1 MNLLVDIGNTR
12 TKVAITDGDTI
23 VESKIFSQLQICDI
37 EWVLKT
43 YPPVVNCILSS
54 TAADDLPLIE
64 YLNNTFKLFI
74 NLTGNTALPFKNL
87 YQTKETQGADRIAGI
102 AGAQYLNPNAN
113 SLIIDAGTAITF
125 DFINDKGEYLGGT
138 ISPGMQI
145 RFKALNTFTG
155 KLPLLQ
161 SVSDFNILGK
171 NTNEAIVAGVQNG
184 IIFEIDGYISNLNEQ
199 YHDLKVFLTGG
210 DAEFFANKLK
220 NTIFVN
226 QNLLLIGL
234 NRILE
239 YNAKK

>member
-43 YPPVVNCILSS
+43 YPTVVSCILSS

-64 YLNNTFKLFI
+64 YLSNTFKLFI

-102 AGAQYLNPNAN
+102 AGAQYLNPNTN

-145 RFKALNTFTG
+145 RFKALHTFTG

-184 IIFEIDGYISNLNEQ
+184 ILFEIEGYISNMNEQ
-199 YHDLKVFLTGG
+199 YYDLKVFLTGG